1 VVRTVDEI
9 KTQHGASTAEILNS
23 YHDTLDAIRAQREP
37 QDGAYLDRLTDEQRM
52 SLMREQKGEKAS
64 QAHEQAVRDYAEAVD
79 TYYEDTQKKRQYIK
93 KALFSVEGP
102 DGAAALSR
110 AITAEEGELEAY
122 LDVAQQAG
130 NKDLAR
136 AVFVAAQRRDLGNLM
151 ARYFD
156 EVDPEARGLYQEW
169 SKLPTEETIE
179 RQRESIPLLLP
190 TPDPDSLLPRAT
202 AF

>member
-1 VVRTVDEI
+1 MVRTVDEI
-9 KTQHGASTAEILNS
+9 VTQHGQGTAEIMNS
-23 YHDTLDAIRAQREP
+23 YHDALDAIRAEREP
-37 QDGAYLDRLTDEQRM
+37 EDGAYLDRLTDEQRM
-52 SLMREQKGEKAS
+52 SLMREQKGAKAS

-102 DGAAALSR
+102 EGAALSR
-110 AITAEEGELEAY
+110 AITAEGEELEAY

-130 NKDLAR
+130 NRDLAR
-136 AVFVAAQRRDLGNLM
+136 AVFVAAERRGLGDLM

-169 SKLPTEETIE
+169 SKLPSEETIE

-190 TPDPDSLLPRAT
+190 PPDPDSLMPRAT
-202 AF
+202 GF